1 MAELKFEVPEGAVEG
16 LFSQPGGEGFRV
28 LVETVVQALI
38 ERQADEH
45 FNAPWNARGIERPNG
60 YRNGFK
66 SRSFQTVAGALD
78 LSVPQARNGSFK
90 PAIFERWQRSERAM
104 MAACVDMV
112 LMGVSNRKVTR
123 LAEEAF
129 GAAVSPG
136 LVSQLVKDLD
146 PAVEA
151 FNTRPLGRYR
161 YLLVDA
167 RFDKVREGKRV
178 VSRAFLWAMGVN
190 EEGEREV
197 LGFLDWGGETEVAWE
212 SLFATLKRRGLKG
225 VELLVS
231 DAHEGLC
238 EAAMKAF
245 PGASWQECQAHFLRR
260 AIEEVRKDDQK
271 AFRNDVR
278 MILQAADRAECDDL
292 LKRLQER
299 WDAKVPKAVAYV
311 EEHLEG
317 LVAILA
323 LPESHHKRLRTTNSV
338 ERVNQE
344 LKRKGRLVRIW
355 GNAEARARIYGALL
369 MEQHEAWMGTVWLNM
384 KDKV

>member
-16 LFSQPGGEGFRV
+16 LFSQSGGEGFRV

-45 FNAPWNARGIERPNG
+45 FNAPWNSRQVERPNG

-66 SRSFQTVAGALD
+66 PRTFQTVAGALD
-78 LSVPQARNGSFK
+78 LDVPQARNGSFR
-90 PAIFERWQRSERAM
+90 PTLFERWQRSERAM

-112 LMGVSNRKVTR
+112 LLGVSNRNVTR
-123 LAEEAF
+123 LTEEAF
-129 GAAVSPG
+129 GASVSPG
-136 LVSQLVKDLD
+136 LVSQLLKDLD

-151 FNTRPLGRYR
+151 FNTRPLGKYR

-190 EEGEREV
+190 DEGEREV

-212 SLFATLKRRGLKG
+212 TFFAALKRRGLKG
-225 VELLVS
+225 VELVVS
-231 DAHEGLC
+231 DAHEGLQ
-238 EAAMKAF
+238 EAAMRAF
-245 PGASWQECQAHFLRR
+245 PGAGWQECQAHFLRR
-260 AIEEVRKDDQK
+260 AMEQVKKGDQK

-278 MILQAADRAECDDL
+278 LILLAADRAQCNDL
-292 LKRLQER
+292 LKLLKDR
-299 WDAKVPKAVAYV
+299 WEAKAPKAVEYV
-311 EEHLEG
+311 EDRLEG

-323 LPESHHKRLRTTNSV
+323 FPAGHHKRLRTTNIV
-338 ERVNQE
+338 ERENEE

-355 GNAEARARIYGALL
+355 PNADSRARIYGALL
-369 MEQHEAWMGTVWLNM
+369 MEKHEAWMGTVWLNM
-384 KDKV
+384 KELG